1 GIEVSATVAGYLLG
15 GMLGW
20 GTLLSAVAIGFCI
33 QLTFRLLRFDP
44 RLVVHEDLAASLRKL
59 TNTVS

>member
-1 GIEVSATVAGYLLG
+1 VTAAGYLLG

-33 QLTFRLLRFDP
+33 QIVFRLFHFDP
-44 RLVVHEDLAASLRKL
+44 KLVVHEDLAASFRRLI
-59 TNTVS
+59 NAAS